1 MKKIILSIVIASCSL
16 IADSLNIINQE
27 KDGYNININSKDVVV
42 GSNDVVIN
50 IKNINDSSLNNNL
63 KVKFKIFMPEMPGMP
78 SMEEEQ
84 NCIFDG
90 ENFKVKVNFSMS
102 GTWQYQLKFKNEKND
117 VITYKNS
124 INVN

>member
-16 IADSLNIINQE
+16 IADSLNIINQV
-27 KDGYNININSKDVVV
+27 KDGYNININSKDLIV

-63 KVKFKIFMPEMPGMP
+63 KAKFKIFMPEMPGMP